1 MNFLNSMFRLG
12 VYEIDSKNHL
22 FYSSL
27 AEIAQLGERQ
37 TEDLKVPGSI
47 LKSVT
52 ELWIIPGLG
61 ISFFKMISF
70 VLLFYFRARF
80 FLMAFDF
87 SKSFF
92 PVWLSIHNDLQV
104 KEMSTNAMG
113 KPVKH
118 FDLITLLPQK
128 YLQKIV
134 FSDVLNLYQYYTQ
147 TEPREPLG

>member
-1 MNFLNSMFRLG
+1 MNFLNSMFSLG
-12 VYEIDSKNHL
+12 VYEIDSKNHM

-47 LKSVT
+47 PKSVT

-61 ISFFKMISF
+61 ISFLKWFLLCFCFIF
-70 VLLFYFRARF
+70 VLS
-80 FLMAFDF
+80 F
-87 SKSFF
+87 SWWRFF
-92 PVWLSIHNDLQV
+92 PVWLSIHNVLQV

-113 KPVKH
+113 EPVKH
-118 FDLITLLPQK
+118 FDLITLLPKK

-134 FSDVLNLYQYYTQ
+134 FGDVLNLYQYYTQ
-147 TEPREPLG
+147 TEHEEPLG

>member
-12 VYEIDSKNHL
+12 VYEIDSKNHM

-61 ISFFKMISF
+61 ISFLKWFLLCFCFIF
-70 VLLFYFRARF
+70 VLS
-80 FLMAFDF
+80 F
-87 SKSFF
+87 SWWRFF
-92 PVWLSIHNDLQV
+92 PVWLSIHNVLQV

>member
-1 MNFLNSMFRLG
+1 
-12 VYEIDSKNHL
+12 
-22 FYSSL
+22 
-27 AEIAQLGERQ
+27 
-37 TEDLKVPGSI
+37 
-47 LKSVT
+47 
-52 ELWIIPGLG
+52 
-61 ISFFKMISF
+61 
-70 VLLFYFRARF
+70 
-80 FLMAFDF
+80 MAFDF

-92 PVWLSIHNDLQV
+92 PVWLSIHNDSQV

>member
-1 MNFLNSMFRLG
+1 
-12 VYEIDSKNHL
+12 
-22 FYSSL
+22 
-27 AEIAQLGERQ
+27 
-37 TEDLKVPGSI
+37 
-47 LKSVT
+47 
-52 ELWIIPGLG
+52 
-61 ISFFKMISF
+61 
-70 VLLFYFRARF
+70 
-80 FLMAFDF
+80 MAFDF

-134 FSDVLNLYQYYTQ
+134 FSDILNLYQYYTQ
-147 TEPREPLG
+147 TEHEEPLG